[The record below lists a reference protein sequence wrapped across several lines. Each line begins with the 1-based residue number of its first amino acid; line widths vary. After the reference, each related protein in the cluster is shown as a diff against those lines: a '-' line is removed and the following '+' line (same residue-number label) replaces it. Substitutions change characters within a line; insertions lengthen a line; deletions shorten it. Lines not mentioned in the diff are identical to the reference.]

1 MKLQLRY
8 QAKSTHAIWGA
19 YLPGSPAD
27 WFAEMAN
34 WSVDFLSIKA
44 YLVPESVAQNNCIGL
59 FVVFGAAIPK
69 SDQIRYPYT
78 QVTEGFFIPVNAK
91 LFPELPNSELSAAK
105 LWDVQ
110 FFHPNIGLVGFEQQ
124 DSYQLADLI
133 ETPET
138 VAKPWLHNLPLA
150 PVLPQLCS
158 VMIEPLQT
166 TDAIDD
172 LKALINTQP
181 LSDIPKTEE
190 DQKHS
195 NKWSNM
201 LKPLSNLGFRVL
213 LGFAFIGKF
222 LLQIIAFL
230 FPKQAASM
238 ANIQTPSFLQQLDAW
253 INQKMASIEK
263 QRDSELNRLVKLF
276 DKDKDAALQ
285 YAIPLNSAYLNRGT
299 AAPSGKLSRQSL
311 NLNFKNFGNG
321 LAADVWDLGSYR
333 WELQQRY
340 EKTATQA
347 IIDRD
352 FKKAAYVYA
361 HLLGDLDR
369 AARTLQDGKH
379 YREAAAI
386 YKDHLN
392 NKNLAAG
399 CLEKGGLLNEAI
411 NLYVDLANYEK
422 VGDLYV
428 QMGQKQQAL
437 KYYEDVVL
445 QSLGARDHLKAA
457 SIIELKI
464 GDPKRSEE
472 VLLNGWHNNNQ
483 AEQCLKH
490 YFEIKVQNGIPLN
503 KTVNAFYTEQLSKGK
518 STVFLRVLANVAENS
533 EDDSFR
539 ETALNICYEIV
550 SQQTAAGD
558 FSALKMMDRFMHQD
572 PMIVQDINR
581 YTINHYKEIK
591 QQQADYY
598 IQLDRE
604 IKWVDFCSFHDQLIG
619 IGIKNETMQ
628 LLRMKWEDCMDY
640 LYLFKADIGEKHAL
654 IADAGI
660 SNRIL
665 ISGDTAPSEHRKLP
679 ETHDFEREIVLSQIS
694 WLGQNMAA
702 AIEPTDQKTLSVLL
716 THGEDIR
723 LNRYTV
729 TGQPLTSVVCTW
741 DKSSID
747 AYHIFSN
754 KNKMYWRKNHL
765 YFTGSDMLVRA
776 ADTGILEMLFV
787 ESPIINFSVSSVH
800 TALKIAV
807 LTTDGCLVVN
817 PTLKEMPISIP
828 LFATDLSAHC
838 IQILPD
844 NHLVVAN
851 SEKARVYDISG
862 KKAQLLFEVITDH
875 DIIRIFNVP
884 KRHHF
889 GLLEADNR
897 ISVHIINKEE

>member
-1 MKLQLRY
+1 MKLQLHY
-8 QAKSTHAIWGA
+8 QAKSTHSIRGA

-34 WSVDFLSIKA
+34 WPVDFLSIKA
-44 YLVPESVAQNNCIGL
+44 YLVPESVAKNNCTGL
-59 FVVFGAAIPK
+59 FVVFGAAIAK

-78 QVTEGFFIPVNAK
+78 QLTEGFFIPLNAK
-91 LFPELPNSELSAAK
+91 LFPQLLNSELSAVK

-124 DSYQLADLI
+124 DRYQLADLI

-138 VAKPWLHNLPLA
+138 TAKHWLHNLPLA
-150 PVLPQLCS
+150 PALPQLRS
-158 VMIEPLQT
+158 VMIEPLHT
-166 TDAIDD
+166 TNAIDD

-181 LSDIPKTEE
+181 LSDIPKIEE
-190 DQKHS
+190 DQKHG
-195 NKWSNM
+195 NKWGNI
-201 LKPLSNLGFRVL
+201 LSNLGLWVL

-230 FPKQAASM
+230 FPKQAIET
-238 ANIQTPSFLQQLDAW
+238 ANMQSPGFLQQLDAW

-276 DKDKDAALQ
+276 DKDKDTALQ

-321 LAADVWDLGSYR
+321 LAADLWDLGSYR

-347 IIDRD
+347 VIDGD
-352 FKKAAYVYA
+352 FKKAAYIYA

-369 AARTLQDGKH
+369 AARTLREGKH

-392 NKNLAAG
+392 NKNLAAD

-411 NLYVDLANYEK
+411 NLYIELANYEK

-428 QMGQKQQAL
+428 QMGQQQQAL

-457 SIIELKI
+457 SLIELKI

-472 VLLNGWHNNNQ
+472 VLLKGWHNNIQ

-490 YFEIKVQNGIPLN
+490 YFEITAQNGIALN
-503 KTVNAFYTEQLSKGK
+503 KTVNTFYTAQLSKGK
-518 STVFLRVLANVAENS
+518 STGFLRVLAHLAENS
-533 EDDSFR
+533 EDESFR

-581 YTINHYKEIK
+581 YAINHYKEVK

-640 LYLFKADIGEKHAL
+640 LYLFKANINDSYTL
-654 IADAGI
+654 TADSGI
-660 SNRIL
+660 SDHIL
-665 ISGDTAPSEHRKLP
+665 ISGDTVENKYSKLP
-679 ETHDFEREIVLSQIS
+679 KTDDFERKIDLHQIS
-694 WLGQNMAA
+694 WLGRDKIS
-702 AIEPTDQKTLSVLL
+702 AIEPTDQKTVSILL
-716 THGEDIR
+716 TYGEDIR
-723 LNRYTV
+723 LNSYTV
-729 TGQPLTSVVCTW
+729 FGEPLTSVVCTW
-741 DKSSID
+741 DKSLID
-747 AYHIFSN
+747 AYQLFSN

-765 YFTGSDMLVRA
+765 YFTGSDMLLRT

-807 LTTDGCLVVN
+807 LTNNGCLVVS

-828 LFATDLSAHC
+828 LFAADLSAHC

-844 NHLVVAN
+844 NHLVIAN
-851 SEKARVYDISG
+851 SEKAQVYDISG

-875 DIIRIFNVP
+875 DIVRIFNVP

-897 ISVHIINKEE
+897 ISVHIIDIEE

>member
-1 MKLQLRY
+1 MKLQLHY
-8 QAKSTHAIWGA
+8 QAKYTHATWGA

-34 WSVDFLSIKA
+34 WSVDFLSIKT

-91 LFPELPNSELSAAK
+91 LFPQLLNNELSTVK

-124 DSYQLADLI
+124 DSYPLADLI

-138 VAKPWLHNLPLA
+138 VENHWLHNLPLA
-150 PVLPQLCS
+150 PNLPQLHS
-158 VMIEPLQT
+158 VMIEPLMA

-172 LKALINTQP
+172 LKALIHTQP
-181 LSDIPKTEE
+181 LSDIPTEE
-190 DQKHS
+190 DKQDT
-195 NKWSNM
+195 NRWSSI
-201 LKPLSNLGFRVL
+201 LKPLSNMGLWVL

-238 ANIQTPSFLQQLDAW
+238 ASVQTPSFLQQLDAW

-311 NLNFKNFGNG
+311 NLNLKNFGNG
-321 LAADVWDLGSYR
+321 LVADIWDLGSYR

-347 IIDRD
+347 VIDGD

-369 AARTLQDGKH
+369 AARTLREGKH

-392 NKNLAAG
+392 NKNLAAD

-428 QMGQKQQAL
+428 QMGQQQQAL

-445 QSLGARDHLKAA
+445 QSLGASDHLKAA

-483 AEQCLKH
+483 AEQCLKR
-490 YFEIKVQNGIPLN
+490 YFEITVQNGIPLN
-503 KTVNAFYTEQLSKGK
+503 KTVNTFYTEQLSKGK
-518 STVFLRVLANVAENS
+518 STGFLRVLANVAENS
-533 EDDSFR
+533 EDESFR

-550 SQQTAAGD
+550 SQQTTAGD

-581 YTINHYKEIK
+581 YAISHYKEIK
-591 QQQADYY
+591 QQQADSY

-640 LYLFKADIGEKHAL
+640 LYLFKASIDDYYAL
-654 IADAGI
+654 TADSGI
-660 SNRIL
+660 SSHIL
-665 ISGDTAPSEHRKLP
+665 ISGGTVENKYSKLP
-679 ETHDFEREIVLSQIS
+679 KTDDFEREIDLHQIS
-694 WLGQNMAA
+694 WLGQNVNS
-702 AIEPTDQKTLSVLL
+702 AIKPTDQKTLSVLL

-729 TGQPLTSVVCTW
+729 FGEPLTSVVCTW
-741 DKSSID
+741 DKSSVD
-747 AYHIFSN
+747 AYQIFSN
-754 KNKMYWRKNHL
+754 KNKMYWRKDHL
-765 YFTGSDMLVRA
+765 YFTGSDMLVRT
-776 ADTGILEMLFV
+776 ADTGMLEMLFV

-807 LTTDGCLVVN
+807 LTTDGCLVVS

-828 LFATDLSAHC
+828 LFAADLSAHC

-844 NHLVVAN
+844 NHLVIAN

-897 ISVHIINKEE
+897 ISVHIIDIE

>member
-1 MKLQLRY
+1 MELQLRY
-8 QAKSTHAIWGA
+8 QAKSSLPIWGA
-19 YLPGSPAD
+19 YLPGSPAN

-34 WSVDFLSIKA
+34 WSVDFLSIRA
-44 YLVPESVAQNNCIGL
+44 YLVPESKAQNNCVGL

-69 SDQIRYPYT
+69 SDQIRYPYAR
-78 QVTEGFFIPVNAK
+78 VTEGFFIPLHAK
-91 LFPELPNSELSAAK
+91 LFPELLHTELSASK
-105 LWDVQ
+105 LWDTQ

-124 DSYQLADLI
+124 DSYALADLI

-138 VAKPWLHNLPLA
+138 VENSWLHNLPLA
-150 PVLPQLCS
+150 PNLPQLHS
-158 VMIEPLQT
+158 VMIEPLMP

-190 DQKHS
+190 DKQPN
-195 NKWSNM
+195 NKWSSI
-201 LKPLSNLGFRVL
+201 LKPLSTFGLWVL

-230 FPKQAASM
+230 FPKQAASI
-238 ANIQTPSFLQQLDAW
+238 ANAQAPSFLQQLDTW

-299 AAPSGKLSRQSL
+299 AAPSGKLSRRSL

-321 LAADVWDLGSYR
+321 IAADVWDLGSYR

-347 IIDRD
+347 ILAGD

-361 HLLGDLDR
+361 HLLGDLGR
-369 AARTLQDGKH
+369 AARTLHEGKH

-392 NKNLAAG
+392 NKNLAAD

-411 NLYVDLANYEK
+411 DLYVDLANYEK
-422 VGDLYV
+422 VGDLYR
-428 QMGQKQQAL
+428 QMGQQQQAL
-437 KYYEDVVL
+437 KYFEDVV
-445 QSLGARDHLKAA
+445 QQALGARDYLKAA
-457 SIIELKI
+457 SMIELKI
-464 GDPKRSEE
+464 GDLKRGEE
-472 VLLNGWHNNNQ
+472 MLLSGWHNNNQ
-483 AEQCLKH
+483 AEQCLKR
-490 YFEIKVQNGIPLN
+490 YFEITVQNGMSLN
-503 KTVNAFYTEQLSKGK
+503 KTVGIFYTEQLSRGK
-518 STVFLRVLANVAENS
+518 DTGFLRVLADIAEHN
-533 EDDSFR
+533 EDESLK

-550 SQQTAAGD
+550 SRQTAAGD
-558 FSALKMMDRFMHQD
+558 FSALKMMDRFISQD

-581 YTINHYKEIK
+581 YAINHYKEIK
-591 QQQADYY
+591 QQQAGYY

-640 LYLFKADIGEKHAL
+640 LYLFKADIGEHYTL
-654 IADAGI
+654 TADSGI
-660 SNRIL
+660 SSRIL
-665 ISGDTAPSEHRKLP
+665 ISGDAVPNQYRKLP
-679 ETHDFEREIVLSQIS
+679 ETHDFEREIDLHQVS
-694 WLGQNMAA
+694 WLGPNKIG
-702 AIEPTDQKTLSVLL
+702 AIEPTDQKKISVLL

-723 LNRYTV
+723 LNSYTV
-729 TGQPLTSVVCTW
+729 LGEPLTSVICTW

-747 AYHIFSN
+747 AYQIFSN
-754 KNKMYWRKNHL
+754 KNKMYWRKDHL
-765 YFTGSDMLVRA
+765 YFTGSDMLLRT
-776 ADTGILEMLFV
+776 ADTGMLEMLFV
-787 ESPIINFSVSSVH
+787 ESPVINFSVSSVH

-807 LTTDGCLVVN
+807 LTNDGCLVVS

-828 LFATDLSAHC
+828 IFAADLSAHC

-851 SEKARVYDISG
+851 NVKAQVYDISG

-875 DIIRIFNVP
+875 DIVRIFNVP

-897 ISVHIINKEE
+897 ISVHIIDKEE